1 MSDWRPHRAPKL
13 VGPFA
18 VQYMTSSTHS
28 HEGAHRIA
36 IAGREVLVA
45 PDGRTTARNRSAV
58 ITRTL
63 DTMSQLATVGNVPSL
78 WMFVGALVLEG
89 VTSIEVDG
97 EPLIPDG
104 GDRIASIRLDVHQ
117 GDAGIEVSLVDL
129 GGTGGPR

>member
-1 MSDWRPHRAPKL
+1 MSDWRPHRVPKL
-13 VGPFA
+13 VGPFQ

-63 DTMSQLATVGNVPSL
+63 DKIQEADPALVSVTLAA
-78 WMFVGALVLEG
+78 FVGALVLEG
-89 VTSIEVDG
+89 ITSIEVDG

-104 GDRIASIRLDVHQ
+104 GDRIASIRLDVNQ
-117 GDAGIEVSLVDL
+117 GDAGIEISLVDL

>member
-1 MSDWRPHRAPKL
+1 
-13 VGPFA
+13 
-18 VQYMTSSTHS
+18 MTSSTHS

>member
-1 MSDWRPHRAPKL
+1 MSDWRPHRDPKL
-13 VGPFA
+13 VGPFE

-58 ITRTL
+58 ITRVL
-63 DTMSQLATVGNVPSL
+63 DTILEGESPSL
-78 WMFVGALVLEG
+78 WAVVGGLVLQG
-89 VTSIEVDG
+89 VTEIEIDG

-117 GDAGIEVSLVDL
+117 GDAGIEISLVDL

>member
-1 MSDWRPHRAPKL
+1 MSDWRPHRVPKL
-13 VGPFA
+13 VGPFE

-45 PDGRTTARNRSAV
+45 PDGRTTARKRSAV
-58 ITRTL
+58 ITRL
-63 DTMSQLATVGNVPSL
+63 LETMALGAPVGSVTPL
-78 WMFVGALVLEG
+78 RTFVGGLVLEG
-89 VTSIEVDG
+89 ITSIEVDG

-117 GDAGIEVSLVDL
+117 GDAGIEISLVDL